1 MDKKSKILTMIGICI
16 TVIIYTSTSIN
27 DIDIFINKAGKLPF
41 TEIMVPCEAYF
52 IWTTIL
58 ISFFFFWYYS
68 SIVDDILEY
77 RNKPDFVEGKYEF
90 LLFEYDYKK
99 FITHQGLFYYFIVFF
114 DYLATRILP
123 LLTLITMSLVGIR
136 MKSDLINSLQIIF
149 ILLNAIVYSLSS
161 NKSNGRLYSVS
172 TQYYQRIQNYIAR
185 NFYEIIYVI
194 FSIIFIIIYL
204 ILWNSGNNF
213 VGQKNILTIKN
224 FSLQKSLSKYTQ
236 YKLILSKRDFSGIHI
251 KNSDLSNIRF
261 ENINFNNCIFENV
274 KYDEAY
280 FENANLNSCQIIIN

>member
-114 DYLATRILP
+114 DYLATHCLA
-123 LLTLITMSLVGIR
+123 TSLMVGYIP
-136 MKSDLINSLQIIF
+136 F
-149 ILLNAIVYSLSS
+149 LLN
-161 NKSNGRLYSVS
+161 
-172 TQYYQRIQNYIAR
+172 
-185 NFYEIIYVI
+185 
-194 FSIIFIIIYL
+194 
-204 ILWNSGNNF
+204 
-213 VGQKNILTIKN
+213 TIKE
-224 FSLQKSLSKYTQ
+224 FKIT
-236 YKLILSKRDFSGIHI
+236 
-251 KNSDLSNIRF
+251 
-261 ENINFNNCIFENV
+261 
-274 KYDEAY
+274 
-280 FENANLNSCQIIIN
+280 